1 MSQRSTKVRTGDWR
15 SIEKALNQLGT
26 SKLGSTSSPTYKNVY
41 VTNNVSLQGGQ
52 LTDWTIQIVADA
64 AERLALT
71 WREGKLCYQ
80 RDEGTIWLATTY

>member
-1 MSQRSTKVRTGDWR
+1 MSQRTTKIRKDDWR

-26 SKLGSTSSPTYKNVY
+26 SKLGTTSSPVYKNVY

-52 LTDWTIQIVADA
+52 ITDWTIQIVADA
-64 AERLALT
+64 AARLALT

-80 RDEGTIWLATTY
+80 QDEGTMWLATTY